1 MADSYVYLYDTED
14 GVPLKV
20 KAVDLGGGLYA
31 LASSATLTGDVEL
44 GAVEIKDG
52 TSDNRAAVDSSGR
65 LTVNSGGVRAPTTPV
80 LYRSAVVAADT
91 LSVPGTVTCT
101 KIAGGAATAGTY
113 NVKVVAGNGYG
124 RTTATAGNTTI
135 TTETTNLTVRAAFA
149 QVTGATFYDIYCST
163 DSDPKFVG
171 RISEAQ
177 RATGI
182 VLATVNT
189 PTAGGTAGA
198 VDVQTPGTGLQAATT
213 AAVNTAYVI
222 PASPVDCSGYQYV
235 DFDLSASRT
244 GDSVALALTVAP
256 FFLDAND
263 SLYYQGAAVVL
274 AFGGTTAALNSN
286 RQRLRVECRGSA
298 SVALLVQTIAGTGA
312 AVDMRVGG
320 KS

>member
-1 MADSYVYLYDTED
+1 MADTYVNLFNTAD
-14 GVPLKV
+14 GTPIRL
-20 KAVDLGGGLYA
+20 KAVDLGSSLYA
-31 LASSATLTGDVEL
+31 LSSALASDIEM
-44 GAVEIKDG
+44 GAVELKDG
-52 TSDNRAAVDSSGR
+52 TSDTRAVVEAVHSLVVGTTS
-65 LTVNSGGVRAPTTPV
+65 RAPTASAA
-80 LYRSAVVAADT
+80 YRTAVAAAD
-91 LSVPGTVTCT
+91 VMAAPGTVTCT
-101 KIAGGAATAGTY
+101 KQEGGAATAGTY